1 MMSLDI
7 ATFGC
12 ERCEMLFHNQLM
24 VMEIFQQCFQQK
36 TLFKNFFE
44 AKQKRSKAK
53 AKHTAKT
60 QHLIRKNVCV
70 FVFDDVLREI

>member
-1 MMSLDI
+1 
-7 ATFGC
+7 
-12 ERCEMLFHNQLM
+12 
-24 VMEIFQQCFQQK
+24 MEIFQQCFQQK

-44 AKQKRSKAK
+44 AKQKQK
-53 AKHTAKT
+53 AKHTSKA

>member
-1 MMSLDI
+1 
-7 ATFGC
+7 
-12 ERCEMLFHNQLM
+12 MLFHNQLM

-44 AKQKRSKAK
+44 AKAKAKQKQK
-53 AKHTAKT
+53 AKHTSKA